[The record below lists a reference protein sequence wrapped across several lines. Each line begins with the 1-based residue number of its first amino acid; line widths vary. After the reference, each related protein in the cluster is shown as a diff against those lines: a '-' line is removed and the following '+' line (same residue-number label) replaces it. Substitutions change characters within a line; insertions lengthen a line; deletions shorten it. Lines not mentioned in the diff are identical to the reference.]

1 MLTAWG
7 LIVFEE
13 DKMDKITIETG
24 KRMQEFEINGKNF
37 SMDLDD
43 MNVAMMATEAVRLIG
58 EMGRKLPAWQKS
70 MAENGANIEQ
80 TNEMVKTQLAT
91 VDAMKKTINTAFRCD
106 AVKEI
111 FGDTEPV
118 KGITQVF
125 IGIAKAMSIGALTDK
140 DKR

>member
-1 MLTAWG
+1 
-7 LIVFEE
+7 
-13 DKMDKITIETG
+13 MDKITIETG

-43 MNVAMMATEAVRLIG
+43 MNVAMRATEAVRLIG
-58 EMGRKLPAWQKS
+58 EMERKLPAWQKS
-70 MAENGANIEQ
+70 MAESGANIEL
-80 TNEMVKTQLAT
+80 TNEMVKAQLSA
-91 VDAMKKTINTAFRCD
+91 VDAMEKTINTAFRRD

-125 IGIAKAMSIGALTDK
+125 TSIAKAMSIGALTDK